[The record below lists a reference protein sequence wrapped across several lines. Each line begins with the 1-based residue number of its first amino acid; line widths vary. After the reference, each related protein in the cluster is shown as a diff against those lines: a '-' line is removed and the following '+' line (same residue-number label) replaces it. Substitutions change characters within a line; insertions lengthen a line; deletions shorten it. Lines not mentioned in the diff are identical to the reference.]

1 MLKCKKSPL
10 VFSLH
15 LIGRKGGDEIEAYLD
30 HSRLLRMIQS
40 LEKGLKFKELKLSI
54 IVRLTCLEELVHLAT
69 IG

>member
-1 MLKCKKSPL
+1 MSKRRKSPL

-15 LIGRKGGDEIEAYLD
+15 LIDRKGGDEIEAYLD
-30 HSRLLRMIQS
+30 HSRLSRMIQS
-40 LEKGLKFKELKLSI
+40 LEKGLTFKTLKLLI